1 VSLLDDLTAASASVD
16 TQYQPS
22 SNQVPGLLAALVAYT
37 EHGDAFLEAAGE
49 DDGGDSLNKLL
60 SGAEPD
66 DEPEPDPGDA
76 KQDAPPQTDEELERQ
91 ISDLRAR
98 HATRRATA
106 QQTVPYQPEGED

>member
-37 EHGDAFLEAAGE
+37 EHGDDFLEAAGE

-66 DEPEPDPGDA
+66 DEPEADEPEPDE
-76 KQDAPPQTDEELERQ
+76 PQSDEELERQ